1 MVRVLRSLAIVFVA
15 TSTACFVDGGDS
27 MPTDDDES
35 GSTSSADTTGPM
47 ITDGITDGVTAGS
60 ISATATATMSTTP
73 TTTADTEDSDSTSTT
88 NDSTS
93 TGPEPET
100 DDAADESSSG
110 STGSE
115 NLLTVEELL
124 PGDLVI
130 TEMMGNPNCTAD
142 NCEWFEVLND
152 TDLPIDLFG
161 LGIGDRDDIDLG
173 TPGAVVSD
181 RVILE
186 PGALGVFARVT
197 LWPYEGVEEPLVRY
211 PNTVALSNNE
221 FDTIGLFGAGNLLLD
236 EAAGFLGDNEHN
248 GRSRKLRPEFW
259 NHNDNNQSENWCWSD
274 TPLPSTSTSDDWG
287 TPGFDADDC
296 LVE

>member
-35 GSTSSADTTGPM
+35 GSTSGSATTGPM
-47 ITDGITDGVTAGS
+47 TDGITAGS
-60 ISATATATMSTTP
+60 ISATITATTTTTQ

-88 NDSTS
+88 DDSTS

-100 DDAADESSSG
+100 DDASDESSSS
-110 STGSE
+110 STGSG
-115 NLLTVEELL
+115 NVLTVAELL
-124 PGDLVI
+124 PGDLVL
-130 TEMMGNPNCTAD
+130 TEMMGNPNCTGD
-142 NCEWFEVLND
+142 NCEWFEVLNT
-152 TDLPIDLFG
+152 TDQPINLFG
-161 LGIGDRDDIDLG
+161 LGIGDRDDIDSG

-181 RVILE
+181 EAILD

-211 PNTVALSNNE
+211 PNTVALSNDE

-236 EAAGFLGDNEHN
+236 EAAGFLGDNQHN
-248 GRSRKLRPEFW
+248 GRSRKLRPAFW
-259 NHNDNNQSENWCWSD
+259 NHNDNDQSDNWCWSD